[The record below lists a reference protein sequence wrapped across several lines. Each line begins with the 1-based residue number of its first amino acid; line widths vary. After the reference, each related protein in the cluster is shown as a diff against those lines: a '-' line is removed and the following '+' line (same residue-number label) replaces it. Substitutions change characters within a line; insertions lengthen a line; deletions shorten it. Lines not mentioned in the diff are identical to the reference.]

1 MDKQK
6 LQIIVLGGLFIV
18 AFFIWL
24 WPQKKPAIVP
34 AESDTLLAQTLSRIS
49 FVQTMPED
57 NVQSQHQDWGRN
69 PFLLGAQPVEM
80 VLQGII
86 WDPVTPQALIND
98 QIVGVGDWVQKMQVI
113 DIQNQKVILSDGT
126 KTIELGVE

>member
-1 MDKQK
+1 M
-6 LQIIVLGGLFIV
+6 V

-24 WPQKKPAIVP
+24 SPQKKPAIVP
-34 AESDTLLAQTLSRIS
+34 EESDALLAQTLSRIS
-49 FVQTMPED
+49 LVQTMPED

-126 KTIELGVE
+126 KTIELGVR